1 MIFIYLVGSLLAAF
15 VALMIIKMSG
25 DPISRTDIFA
35 IIAAAILSWFG
46 LLILL
51 ILEAL
56 MIWKLVK

>member
-1 MIFIYLVGSLLAAF
+1 MIFIYLVGSLLAVF
-15 VALMIIKMSG
+15 VTLMIIKMSE
-25 DPISRTDIFA
+25 DPISKTDIFA
-35 IIAAAILSWFG
+35 IIAAGILSWFG